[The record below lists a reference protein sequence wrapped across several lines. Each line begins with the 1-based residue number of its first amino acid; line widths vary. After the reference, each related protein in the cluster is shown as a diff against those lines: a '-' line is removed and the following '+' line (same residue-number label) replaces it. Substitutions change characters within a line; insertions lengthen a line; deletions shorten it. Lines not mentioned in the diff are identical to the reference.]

1 MREYCPSEYFNVSC
15 SKNSVIFMTSS
26 KYGRMSS
33 GRCITAHHGNLGCS
47 KNVLPFMDK
56 KCSGKQKCQVYI
68 AEPELHDTKP
78 CPRDF
83 ASYLEASYE
92 CVPGNV
98 TCSVKVVL
106 IIMWFILFTKKVYSS
121 LLFLEFENRSTF
133 TFTLYFNIF
142 RLDSLRF

>member
-26 KYGRMSS
+26 KYGRMTS

-56 KCSGKQKCQVYI
+56 KCSGRQKCQVYI

-106 IIMWFILFTKKVYSS
+106 SIMWSIRFTNKFT
-121 LLFLEFENRSTF
+121 LLFNFWNLKT
-133 TFTLYFNIF
+133 
-142 RLDSLRF
+142 